1 MSMNDFT
8 LRVLRDNYKEGTKVR
23 LKQMND
29 AQAPPVGTIG
39 VVTHVDDACQIHV
52 NWENG
57 STLALVPF
65 EDKWELIND

>member
-1 MSMNDFT
+1 MSMNDFN

-39 VVTHVDDACQIHV
+39 VVTHIDDACQIHV

-57 STLALVPF
+57 
-65 EDKWELIND
+65 